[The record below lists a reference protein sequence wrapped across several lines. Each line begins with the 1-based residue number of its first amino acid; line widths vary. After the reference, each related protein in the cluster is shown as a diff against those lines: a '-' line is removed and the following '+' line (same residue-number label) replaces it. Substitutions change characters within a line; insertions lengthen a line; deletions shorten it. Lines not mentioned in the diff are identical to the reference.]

1 MRWRR
6 AATVAVLLVA
16 AVALQ
21 TTLFANLRPLD
32 AAPAIVVLMVFAV
45 GRHLGESAAL
55 LAGFSAG
62 VLADLM
68 SETTLGLWSLTL
80 TTAAFAVV
88 RLRPRFE
95 DDLTL
100 LGPAVL
106 VLSFL
111 ALALY
116 ALLGTI
122 FGEKTLADRS
132 WLRNLLFPAV
142 YNVVIA
148 PIVLP
153 LVTVLLGARHRA
165 GLRGFDL

>member
-1 MRWRR
+1 VRW
-6 AATVAVLLVA
+6 VKPAVVVFILVA

-21 TTLFANLRPLD
+21 TTLFARLRPFD
-32 AAPAIVVLMVFAV
+32 AAPALVVLVVFATA
-45 GRHLGESAAL
+45 RHLAAEAAL
-55 LAGFSAG
+55 FAGFFAG

-68 SETTLGLWSLTL
+68 SETPLGLWSLTL
-80 TTAAFAVV
+80 ATVAFVVV
-88 RLRPRFE
+88 RFRGRFE

-100 LGPAVL
+100 LAPAVL
-106 VLSFL
+106 VVSFG

-122 FGEKTLADRS
+122 FGEKTLADRG
-132 WLRNLLFPAV
+132 WLRNLLLPAV
-142 YNVVIA
+142 YNLVIA

-153 LVTVLLGARHRA
+153 LVTTLLGARHRA

>member
-1 MRWRR
+1 
-6 AATVAVLLVA
+6 VVLVG

-21 TTLFANLRPLD
+21 TTLFARLRPLD
-32 AAPAIVVLMVFAV
+32 AAPALVVLMVIAV
-45 GRHLGESAAL
+45 GRHIGENVAL
-55 LAGFSAG
+55 VAGFSAG

-68 SETTLGLWSLTL
+68 SETPLGLWSLTL
-80 TTAAFAVV
+80 TTVAFVLV

-100 LGPAVL
+100 LGPVVL
-106 VLSFL
+106 VLSFG

-122 FGEKTLADRS
+122 FGEKTLADRG
-132 WLRNLLFPAV
+132 WLRNLLLPAV
-142 YNVVIA
+142 YNLVLA

-153 LVTVLLGARHRA
+153 LVSLLLGARRRG